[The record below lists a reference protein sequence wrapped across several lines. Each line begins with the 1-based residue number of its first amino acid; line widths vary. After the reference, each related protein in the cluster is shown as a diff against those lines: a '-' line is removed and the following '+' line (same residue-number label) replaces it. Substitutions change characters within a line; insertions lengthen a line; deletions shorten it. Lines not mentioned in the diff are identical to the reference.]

1 MGKKTE
7 IKKEI
12 IPEYKSSSSDSDSG
26 SEIVI
31 SKKNK
36 KDKVENKLSL
46 KKNFQQLTDNYTLLV
61 QQNTQKDEM
70 IKKIQDKYNKQK
82 LILKSSNNQPQP
94 QQNTPVIV
102 NTYTQEK
109 KPAGDKSKLKSMI
122 KTDN

>member
-12 IPEYKSSSSDSDSG
+12 IPENKSSSDSDSD

-46 KKNFQQLTDNYTLLV
+46 KKNFQQLTDNYNLLV
-61 QQNTQKDEM
+61 QQNTTKDEM

-82 LILKSSNNQPQP
+82 LILKSQNNMPQPQP
-94 QQNTPVIV
+94 NPPVIV